1 MTVLDV
7 GRFYVRD
14 EEGDRVWLRAQ
25 SLDAAID
32 ECESGD
38 ASRLGQIVDIYDRHH
53 DRHYGNVEPVAVSVD
68 VLG

>member
-25 SLDAAID
+25 SLDAAIK
-32 ECESGD
+32 ECRDGD
-38 ASRLGQIVDIYDRHH
+38 ASRLGQIVDIYDRH
-53 DRHYGNVEPVAVSVD
+53 DRFEPVAESVE
-68 VLG
+68 VLA